1 MKTETKL
8 TRISLAAATAT
19 LLLAGCSSA
28 SDVASGNAVAAAA
41 KVKCG
46 GINSCQGK
54 SSCKTATSS
63 CKGQNNCKGQG
74 WITTTKSECKSQGG
88 NIIAMMSNTGS
99 K

>member
-1 MKTETKL
+1 MNKVSKL
-8 TRISLAAATAT
+8 AGISLAAAAGT

-28 SDVASGNAVAAAA
+28 KDVALGDVAAKNAQ
-41 KVKCG
+41 VKCG

-74 WITTTKSECKSQGG
+74 WITATKGECKSLGG
-88 NIIAMMSNTGS
+88 NIIAMMSNTGPR
-99 K
+99 

>member
-1 MKTETKL
+1 MIFL
-8 TRISLAAATAT
+8 AFSFQPQFSDSLLGNIAA
-19 LLLAGCSSA
+19 
-28 SDVASGNAVAAAA
+28 NAA

-46 GINSCQGK
+46 GINSCQDK

-74 WITTTKSECKSQGG
+74 WITATKSECKSLGG

-99 K
+99 R

>member
-1 MKTETKL
+1 MKTVAKL
-8 TRISLAAATAT
+8 GRVSLAAAAAT

-28 SDVASGNAVAAAA
+28 SDIAAGDKVAAAA
-41 KVKCG
+41 KVQCG

-74 WITTTKSECKSQGG
+74 WISATKEDCQSQGG
-88 NIIAMMSNTGS
+88 NVIAMLSNS
-99 K
+99 NK

>member
-1 MKTETKL
+1 MKTVTKISGL
-8 TRISLAAATAT
+8 TLAAATAT

-28 SDVASGNAVAAAA
+28 SDVAKGNVAAASA
-41 KVKCG
+41 KVQCG

-74 WITTTKSECKSQGG
+74 WISATKSDCKAQGG

>member
-1 MKTETKL
+1 MKTVKKITG
-8 TRISLAAATAT
+8 ISLAAAAAT

-28 SDVASGNAVAAAA
+28 EDVALGNVAANAA
-41 KVKCG
+41 KVQCG

-74 WITTTKSECKSQGG
+74 WITATKSDCKSQGG